1 MADTKISALPASTT
15 PLAGTEVLPI
25 VQSSATKQVSVAN
38 LTAGRAVSAS
48 TFTSTVTTGT
58 APFTVTS
65 TTQVANLNAATAG
78 TASNLLSNATTG
90 VMQIVGPAAS
100 TTRVMTIP
108 DANFTAARTD
118 AAQTFTG
125 DQSFSNNVGIG
136 TTASASYSLYV
147 VNNLPLFLNNNSS
160 SGSGL
165 LIRAAST
172 SATDALTVQTYNGG
186 SSLFSVRGDG
196 LITAPGVYA
205 FTSASAANVYVDSDG
220 LLYRSTS
227 ALKYKQNI
235 RDLEEMDIL
244 KLKPVRYN
252 SKCQLDD
259 QTKDFLGLVADWSD
273 EAGFKELVIY
283 GDNGEVEG
291 FNYERLTVVLL
302 KSLQTLRQ
310 EVDVLKAKG

>member
-1 MADTKISALPASTT
+1 MADAKISALPASTT

-125 DQSFSNNVGIG
+125 DQTFNNNVGIG
-136 TTASASYSLYV
+136 EAPNASYALWVKTALSAFI
-147 VNNLPLFLNNNSS
+147 NNTNATGN
-160 SGSGL
+160 GL

-172 SATDALTVQTYNGG
+172 SASTALDVQTYDGG
-186 SSLFSVRGDG
+186 SYLFRVRGDG

-205 FTSASAANVYVDSDG
+205 STSASAANVYVDSAG
-220 LLYRSTS
+220 VLYRSTS

-252 SKCQLDD
+252 SKCESDD
-259 QTKDFLGLVADWSD
+259 QTKDFLGLIADWVD

-302 KSLQTLRQ
+302 KSVQTLRQ